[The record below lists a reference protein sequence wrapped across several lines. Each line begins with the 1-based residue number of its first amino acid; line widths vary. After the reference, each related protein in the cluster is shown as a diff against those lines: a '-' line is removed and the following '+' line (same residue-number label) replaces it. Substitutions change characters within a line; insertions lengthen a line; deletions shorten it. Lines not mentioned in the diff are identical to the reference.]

1 MFRLEGVGGGKPNFM
16 AQAQVF
22 VHGLGG
28 ALRSYCPGRAFIKAR
43 QVGNVVKKLIFP
55 FSPQG
60 ITDADS
66 CAVQVFVST
75 APDQRLTMGDQM
87 PDSLQLVLGA
97 DLAAQPIAQAM
108 RLANRHGLVAGA
120 TGTGKT
126 VTLQRMAEA
135 FSDAGVAV
143 FAADIKGDL
152 CGLGATGNPQG
163 KIAERIA
170 AMPWLNHKP
179 QAYPVTLWDIHG
191 QSGHPL
197 RTTLSEMG
205 PLLLGSLLELTDSQ
219 QSALYAAFKVADREG
234 LLLLDLKDLKA
245 LLNHLRDNPE
255 LLGDDAALMTTGS
268 SQALL
273 RRLATLEQQGAEAL
287 FGEPALQLEDIL
299 QPTADGRGRIH
310 LLDASRLVH
319 EAPKVYA
326 TFLLW
331 LLAELFEQLPE
342 RGDADKPLLALFFDE
357 AHLLFAGTPKALQE
371 RLEQVVRLIRSKG
384 VGVYF
389 VTQSPG
395 DLPDDVL
402 AQLGLRIQHG
412 LRAFTAKEQ
421 KSLRAVAEGFRPNP
435 AFDALSVLTEL
446 GIGEALVGTLA
457 EKGTPEIVQRV
468 LIAPPQSRIGPLS
481 EAERAALIASSPL
494 QGRYDKPI
502 DRESA
507 YEVLMGRKGL
517 APDPDAAP
525 AKPAAEEPGFTDQV
539 GDFLGTAAAQALK
552 SAMRQAANQLGR
564 QLVRGLM
571 GSLLGGKKR

>member
-1 MFRLEGVGGGKPNFM
+1 
-16 AQAQVF
+16 
-22 VHGLGG
+22 
-28 ALRSYCPGRAFIKAR
+28 
-43 QVGNVVKKLIFP
+43 
-55 FSPQG
+55 
-60 ITDADS
+60 
-66 CAVQVFVST
+66 
-75 APDQRLTMGDQM
+75 M
-87 PDSLQLVLGA
+87 PDSSQFILGA
-97 DLAAQPIAQAM
+97 DLAGQPVCQAM

-126 VTLQRMAEA
+126 VTLQHLAEA
-135 FSDAGVAV
+135 FSDTGVAV
-143 FAADIKGDL
+143 FAADVKGDL
-152 CGLGATGNPQG
+152 CGLGAVGSPQG
-163 KIAERIA
+163 KVAERIA
-170 AMPWLNHKP
+170 GMPWLEHRP
-179 QAYPVTLWDIHG
+179 QAYPVTLWDVHG
-191 QSGHPL
+191 KSGHPL

-205 PLLLGSLLELTDSQ
+205 PLLLGNLLELNDSQ
-219 QSALYAAFKVADREG
+219 QAALYAAFKVADREG
-234 LLLLDLKDLKA
+234 LLLLDIKDLKA
-245 LLNHLRDNPE
+245 LLGHLKDNPQV
-255 LLGDDAALMTTGS
+255 LGEDSALMTSGS

-287 FGEPALQLEDIL
+287 FGEPALQLPDLL
-299 QPTADGRGRIH
+299 QPAADGRGRIH

-357 AHLLFAGTPKALQE
+357 AHLLFSGTPKALQD

-421 KSLRAVAEGFRPNP
+421 KSLRAVADGFRPNP
-435 AFDALSVLTEL
+435 AFDTLAVLTEL
-446 GIGEALVGTLA
+446 GIGEALVGTLQD
-457 EKGTPEIVQRV
+457 KGTPGMVERV

-481 EAERAALIASSPL
+481 EAERAALIAASPL

-507 YEVLMGRKGL
+507 YEVLMARKGQL
-517 APDPDAAP
+517 PSAQQAP
-525 AKPAAEEPGFTDQV
+525 AEESLADKAGEFLQSAAG
-539 GDFLGTAAAQALK
+539 QAIK
-552 SAMRQAANQLGR
+552 SAVRQAANQFGR

-571 GSLLGGKKR
+571 GSLLGGSKRR

>member
-1 MFRLEGVGGGKPNFM
+1 
-16 AQAQVF
+16 
-22 VHGLGG
+22 
-28 ALRSYCPGRAFIKAR
+28 
-43 QVGNVVKKLIFP
+43 
-55 FSPQG
+55 
-60 ITDADS
+60 
-66 CAVQVFVST
+66 
-75 APDQRLTMGDQM
+75 M
-87 PDSLQLVLGA
+87 PVINQFVLGA
-97 DLAAQPIAQAM
+97 DPSGQPVAQAL
-108 RLANRHGLVAGA
+108 RLTNRHGLIAGA

-126 VTLQRMAEA
+126 VTLQRMVET

-152 CGLGATGNPQG
+152 CGLGAVGNPQG
-163 KIAERIA
+163 KVAERIA
-170 AMPWLNHKP
+170 GMPWLNHRP
-179 QAYPVTLWDIHG
+179 QAYPLTLWDIHG

-205 PLLLGSLLELTDSQ
+205 PLLLSNLLELTDSQ
-219 QSALYAAFKVADREG
+219 QAALYATFQVADREG

-245 LLNHLRDNPE
+245 LLNHLKDHPE
-255 LLGDDAALMTTGS
+255 SLGEDRALFTGGS

-287 FGEPALQLEDIL
+287 FGEPALQLGDIL
-299 QPTADGRGRIH
+299 QPDADGRGRIH
-310 LLDASRLVH
+310 LMDASRLVH

-342 RGDADKPLLALFFDE
+342 RGDADKPVLALFFDE

-389 VTQSPG
+389 VTQSPS

-421 KSLRAVAEGFRPNP
+421 KSLRAVADGFRANP
-435 AFDALSVLTEL
+435 AFDALTVLTEL
-446 GIGEALVGTLA
+446 GIGEALVSTLE
-457 EKGTPEIVQRV
+457 EKGTPAMVQRV
-468 LIAPPQSRIGPLS
+468 AIAPPQSRIGPLS
-481 EAERAALIASSPL
+481 EAERVALIRQSP
-494 QGRYDKPI
+494 QAGRYDKPV

-507 YEVLMGRKGL
+507 YELLTARAGSADEV
-517 APDPDAAP
+517 AP
-525 AKPAAEEPGFTDQV
+525 APRAQGKDSASEGGLGGMA
-539 GDFLGTAAAQALK
+539 GDLLGSLAGQMMKTVV
-552 SAMRQAANQLGR
+552 RQAANQLGR

-571 GSLLGGKKR
+571 GSLLGGKRR

>member
-1 MFRLEGVGGGKPNFM
+1 
-16 AQAQVF
+16 
-22 VHGLGG
+22 
-28 ALRSYCPGRAFIKAR
+28 
-43 QVGNVVKKLIFP
+43 
-55 FSPQG
+55 
-60 ITDADS
+60 
-66 CAVQVFVST
+66 
-75 APDQRLTMGDQM
+75 M
-87 PDSLQLVLGA
+87 PDSTQLLIGA
-97 DLAAQPIAQAM
+97 GPDGQPIAQSM
-108 RLANRHGLVAGA
+108 RLANRHGLIAGA

-126 VTLQRMAEA
+126 VTLQRLAEA

-152 CGLGATGNPQG
+152 CGLGAAANPQG
-163 KIAERIA
+163 KVAERIA
-170 AMPWLNHKP
+170 GMPFLDYTA

-197 RTTLSEMG
+197 RTTISEMG

-245 LLNHLRDNPE
+245 LLNHLRYHPE
-255 LLGDDAALMTTGS
+255 LLGENAALMTTGS

-273 RRLATLEQQGAEAL
+273 RRLAVLEQQGAEAL

-299 QPTADGRGRIH
+299 QPASDGRGRIH

-357 AHLLFAGTPKALQE
+357 AHLLFADTPKALQE

-395 DLPDDVL
+395 DLPDTVL

-421 KSLRAVAEGFRPNP
+421 KSLRAVADGFRPNP
-435 AFDALSVLTEL
+435 TFDTLSVLTEL
-446 GIGEALVGTLA
+446 GTGEALVGTLQ
-457 EKGTPEIVQRV
+457 EKGTPEVVQRV
-468 LIAPPQSRIGPLS
+468 LVAPPQSRIGPLT
-481 EAERAALIASSPL
+481 EAERKALVASSPL
-494 QGRYDKPI
+494 LGRYDKPV

-507 YEVLMGRKGL
+507 YEVLMARKELGP
-517 APDPDAAP
+517 AEQAA
-525 AKPAAEEPGFTDQV
+525 PAAEEPSFTDKA
-539 GDFLGTAAAQALK
+539 GAFLGTTAGKALK
-552 SAMRQAANQLGR
+552 SAMQQAANQMGR
-564 QLVRGLM
+564 QLVRGLL
-571 GSLLGGKKR
+571 GSLLGGSKRK

>member
-1 MFRLEGVGGGKPNFM
+1 MSEAN
-16 AQAQVF
+16 Q
-22 VHGLGG
+22 
-28 ALRSYCPGRAFIKAR
+28 
-43 QVGNVVKKLIFP
+43 LI
-55 FSPQG
+55 
-60 ITDADS
+60 
-66 CAVQVFVST
+66 
-75 APDQRLTMGDQM
+75 
-87 PDSLQLVLGA
+87 LGA
-97 DLAAQPIAQAM
+97 DLEGQPVGQSL
-108 RLANRHGLVAGA
+108 RLANRHGLIAGA

-126 VTLQRMAEA
+126 VTLQRLIET

-143 FAADIKGDL
+143 FAADVKGDL
-152 CGLGATGNPQG
+152 CGLGAVGSPQG

-170 AMPWLNHKP
+170 SMSWLKHQP
-179 QAYPVTLWDIHG
+179 QAYPVSLWDING

-205 PLLLGSLLELTDSQ
+205 PLLLGSLLELSDSQ
-219 QSALYAAFKVADREG
+219 QAALYAAFKIADREG

-245 LLNHLRDNPE
+245 LLNHLKDHPE
-255 LLGDDAALMTTGS
+255 VLGDDGALFTKTSG
-268 SQALL
+268 QALL
-273 RRLATLEQQGAEAL
+273 RRLSSLEQQGAEAL

-299 QPTADGRGRIH
+299 QPDASGHGRVH

-342 RGDADKPLLALFFDE
+342 RGDADKPVLALFFDE
-357 AHLLFAGTPKALQE
+357 AHLLFADTPKALQE

-389 VTQSPG
+389 VTQSPS

-435 AFDALSVLTEL
+435 AFDTLSVLTEL
-446 GIGEALVGTLA
+446 GIGEALVSTME
-457 EKGTPEIVQRV
+457 EKGTPAMVRRV
-468 LIAPPQSRIGPLS
+468 LIAPPQSRIGPLT
-481 EAERAALIASSPL
+481 EAERAVLIKQSPL
-494 QGRYDKPI
+494 AGRYDKPI

-507 YEVLMGRKGL
+507 YELLTARAATAEVEPQTQASTK
-517 APDPDAAP
+517 AP
-525 AKPAAEEPGFTDQV
+525 AGKTSAGASKGKAAKEDESFGDMATDMLGGFASQAMK
-539 GDFLGTAAAQALK
+539 TAV
-552 SAMRQAANQLGR
+552 RQAANQFGR

-571 GSLLGGKKR
+571 GSLLGSKKR

>member
-1 MFRLEGVGGGKPNFM
+1 M
-16 AQAQVF
+16 AD
-22 VHGLGG
+22 
-28 ALRSYCPGRAFIKAR
+28 YT
-43 QVGNVVKKLIFP
+43 P
-55 FSPQG
+55 F
-60 ITDADS
+60 
-66 CAVQVFVST
+66 
-75 APDQRLTMGDQM
+75 
-87 PDSLQLVLGA
+87 VLGA
-97 DLAAQPIAQAM
+97 DLDGQPVSQAL
-108 RLANRHGLVAGA
+108 RLTNRHGLIAGA

-126 VTLQRMAEA
+126 VTLQRLAEV

-143 FAADIKGDL
+143 FAADVKGDL
-152 CGLGATGNPQG
+152 CGLGAAGNPQG
-163 KIAERIA
+163 KVAERIA
-170 AMPWLNHKP
+170 GMPWLNHRP

-205 PLLLGSLLELTDSQ
+205 PLLLGNLLELNDSQ
-219 QSALYAAFKVADREG
+219 QAALYAAFKVADREG
-234 LLLLDLKDLKA
+234 LLLLDIKDLKA
-245 LLNHLRDNPE
+245 LLGHLKDNPQV
-255 LLGDDAALMTTGS
+255 LGEDAALMTSGS

-287 FGEPALQLEDIL
+287 FGEPALQLEDL
-299 QPTADGRGRIH
+299 LHPAADGRGRIH
-310 LLDASRLVH
+310 LLDASRLIH
-319 EAPKVYA
+319 ESPKVYA

-357 AHLLFAGTPKALQE
+357 AHLLFNGTPKALQD

-402 AQLGLRIQHG
+402 AQLGLRVQHG

-421 KSLRAVAEGFRPNP
+421 KALRAVADGFRPNP
-435 AFDALSVLTEL
+435 AFDTLAVLTEL
-446 GIGEALVGTLA
+446 GIGEALVGTLQD
-457 EKGTPEIVQRV
+457 KGTPEMVQRV

-481 EAERAALIASSPL
+481 EAERAALVEASPL
-494 QGRYDKPI
+494 AGRYDKPI

-507 YEVLMGRKGL
+507 YEILMARKGE
-517 APDPDAAP
+517 AP
-525 AKPAAEEPGFTDQV
+525 V
-539 GDFLGTAAAQALK
+539 AAAKEEESLADKAGEFLQSAAGQAIK
-552 SAMRQAANQLGR
+552 SAVRQAANQFGR

-571 GSLLGGKKR
+571 GSLLGGKRK

>member
-1 MFRLEGVGGGKPNFM
+1 
-16 AQAQVF
+16 
-22 VHGLGG
+22 
-28 ALRSYCPGRAFIKAR
+28 
-43 QVGNVVKKLIFP
+43 
-55 FSPQG
+55 
-60 ITDADS
+60 
-66 CAVQVFVST
+66 
-75 APDQRLTMGDQM
+75 M
-87 PDSLQLVLGA
+87 PDSQQLVFGA
-97 DLAAQPIAQAM
+97 DLEGQPITQAL

-126 VTLQRMAEA
+126 VTLQRLAEA
-135 FSDAGVAV
+135 FSEAGVAV

-152 CGLGATGNPQG
+152 CGLGAAGNPQG
-163 KIAERIA
+163 KVAERIA
-170 AMPWLNHKP
+170 GMPWLNYRP
-179 QAYPVTLWDIHG
+179 QAYPVTLWDIQG

-234 LLLLDLKDLKA
+234 LLLLDIKDLKA
-245 LLNHLRDNPE
+245 LLNHLRENPQ
-255 LLGDDAALMTTGS
+255 LLGEDSALLTTGS

-273 RRLATLEQQGAEAL
+273 RRLAVLEQQGAEAL

-299 QPTADGRGRIH
+299 QPASDGRGRIH

-357 AHLLFAGTPKALQE
+357 AHLLFAGTPKALQD

-395 DLPDDVL
+395 DLPDNIL

-412 LRAFTAKEQ
+412 LRAFTTKEQ
-421 KSLRAVAEGFRPNP
+421 RSLRAVADGFRPNP
-435 AFDALSVLTEL
+435 AFDSLAVLTEL
-446 GIGEALVGTLA
+446 GIGEALVGTLQ
-457 EKGTPEIVQRV
+457 EKGTPAMVQRV
-468 LIAPPQSRIGPLS
+468 LIAPPQSRIGPLTG
-481 EAERAALIASSPL
+481 AERASIIAQSPL
-494 QGRYDKPI
+494 AGRYDKAI

-507 YEVLMGRKGL
+507 YEILMARKAL
-517 APDPDAAP
+517 PPEQQQVS
-525 AKPAAEEPGFTDQV
+525 AEKKEESF
-539 GDFLGTAAAQALK
+539 GDKAGEFLGGVAGQAVK
-552 SAMRQAANQLGR
+552 SALRQAANQIGR

-571 GSLLGGKKR
+571 GSLLGGDRKRK

>member
-1 MFRLEGVGGGKPNFM
+1 
-16 AQAQVF
+16 
-22 VHGLGG
+22 
-28 ALRSYCPGRAFIKAR
+28 
-43 QVGNVVKKLIFP
+43 
-55 FSPQG
+55 
-60 ITDADS
+60 
-66 CAVQVFVST
+66 
-75 APDQRLTMGDQM
+75 M
-87 PDSLQLVLGA
+87 PDSSALVLGA
-97 DLAAQPIAQAM
+97 DLSGQPIAQSL

-126 VTLQRMAEA
+126 VTLQRLAEQ

-152 CGLGATGNPQG
+152 CGLGAAGNPQG

-170 AMPWLNHKP
+170 GMPWLNYQPK
-179 QAYPVTLWDIHG
+179 AYPVTLWDIQG
-191 QSGHPL
+191 KTGHPL

-245 LLNHLRDNPE
+245 LLNHLRDNPQV
-255 LLGDDAALMTTGS
+255 LGDDAALMTTGS

-299 QPTADGRGRIH
+299 QPASDGRGQIH

-357 AHLLFAGTPKALQE
+357 AHLLFADTPKALQD

-389 VTQSPG
+389 VTQSPA
-395 DLPDDVL
+395 DLPDAVL

-421 KSLRAVAEGFRPNP
+421 KSLKAVAEGFRPNS
-435 AFDALSVLTEL
+435 AFSALAVLTEL
-446 GIGEALVGTLA
+446 GTGEALVGMLE
-457 EKGTPEIVQRV
+457 EKGTPAMVQRV
-468 LIAPPQSRIGPLS
+468 LIAPPQSRIGPLT
-481 EAERAALIASSPL
+481 EAERTVLISRSAL
-494 QGRYDKPI
+494 QGRYDKPV

-507 YEVLMGRKGL
+507 YEILMARKGL
-517 APDPDAAP
+517 APEVQAQAQTAP
-525 AKPAAEEPGFTDQV
+525 QEPGFLDQA
-539 GDFLGTAAAQALK
+539 GDFLGSTAGKALQ
-552 SAMRQAANQLGR
+552 SMARQAASQVGR
-564 QLVRGLM
+564 QLVRGLL
-571 GSLLGGKKR
+571 GSLLGGSKRK

>member
-1 MFRLEGVGGGKPNFM
+1 M
-16 AQAQVF
+16 AQTDQF
-22 VHGLGG
+22 VVGAGLDGLPVG
-28 ALRSYCPGRAFIKAR
+28 QAL
-43 QVGNVVKKLIFP
+43 
-55 FSPQG
+55 
-60 ITDADS
+60 
-66 CAVQVFVST
+66 
-75 APDQRLTMGDQM
+75 
-87 PDSLQLVLGA
+87 
-97 DLAAQPIAQAM
+97 
-108 RLANRHGLVAGA
+108 RLANRHGLIAGA

-126 VTLQRMAEA
+126 VTLQRLIET

-143 FAADIKGDL
+143 FAADVKGDL
-152 CGLGATGNPQG
+152 CGLGAVGAPQG
-163 KIAERIA
+163 KVAERIA
-170 AMPWLNHKP
+170 SMPWLNHQP
-179 QAYPVTLWDIHG
+179 TAYPVTLWDVHG
-191 QSGHPL
+191 KSGHPL

-205 PLLLGSLLELTDSQ
+205 PLLLGALLELTDSQ
-219 QSALYAAFKVADREG
+219 QAALYAAFKVADREG

-245 LLNHLRDNPE
+245 LLAHLKSHPE
-255 LLGDDAALMTTGS
+255 ALGEDSALFTSTS

-273 RRLATLEQQGAEAL
+273 RKLAGLEQQGAEAL

-299 QPTADGRGRIH
+299 HPDRDGRGRIH

-435 AFDALSVLTEL
+435 AIDTLAVLTEL
-446 GIGEALVGTLA
+446 GIGEALVGTMEA
-457 EKGTPEIVQRV
+457 KGTPAMVQRV
-468 LIAPPQSRIGPLS
+468 AVAPPQSRIGPLS
-481 EAERAALIASSPL
+481 DAERTALIQQSPL
-494 QGRYDKPI
+494 RGRYDKPI

-507 YEVLMGRKGL
+507 YELLTARAEKIAAQQAEQSKPSVASKKAEAGSGIGGAAGELLGGL
-517 APDPDAAP
+517 AS
-525 AKPAAEEPGFTDQV
+525 QV
-539 GDFLGTAAAQALK
+539 MKT
-552 SAMRQAANQLGR
+552 AMRQAANQIGR
-564 QLVRGLM
+564 QLVRGLL
-571 GSLLGGKKR
+571 GSLMGGKGR

>member
-1 MFRLEGVGGGKPNFM
+1 MPEKN
-16 AQAQVF
+16 
-22 VHGLGG
+22 
-28 ALRSYCPGRAFIKAR
+28 S
-43 QVGNVVKKLIFP
+43 LI
-55 FSPQG
+55 
-60 ITDADS
+60 
-66 CAVQVFVST
+66 
-75 APDQRLTMGDQM
+75 
-87 PDSLQLVLGA
+87 LGA
-97 DLAAQPIAQAM
+97 DPQGHAVYQAL
-108 RLANRHGLVAGA
+108 RLANRHGLIAGA

-126 VTLQRMAEA
+126 VTLQRLAEL

-152 CGLGATGNPQG
+152 CGLGAVGHPQG
-163 KIAERIA
+163 KVAERIA
-170 AMPWLNHKP
+170 TMPWLGHQP
-179 QAYPVTLWDIHG
+179 QAYPVTLWDVAG
-191 QSGHPL
+191 VSGHPL

-205 PLLLGSLLELTDSQ
+205 PLLLGNLLELTDSQ
-219 QSALYAAFKVADREG
+219 QAALYAAFQVADREG

-245 LLNHLRDNPE
+245 LLNHLKDNLE
-255 LLGDDAALMTTGS
+255 VLGEDRALFAGAS
-268 SQALL
+268 AQALL

-299 QPTADGRGRIH
+299 QPNADGRGRIH

-342 RGDADKPLLALFFDE
+342 RGDADKPVLALFFDE
-357 AHLLFAGTPKALQE
+357 AHLLFANTPKALQD

-389 VTQSPG
+389 VTQSPS

-421 KSLRAVAEGFRPNP
+421 KSLRAVADGFRPNP
-435 AFDALSVLTEL
+435 TFDTLAVLTEL
-446 GIGEALVGTLA
+446 GIGEALVGTL
-457 EKGTPEIVQRV
+457 EERGTPGMVQRV
-468 LIAPPQSRIGPLS
+468 AIAPPQSRIGPLN
-481 EAERAALIASSPL
+481 EAERAALVRSSP
-494 QGRYDKPI
+494 QAGRYDRAI

-507 YEVLMGRKGL
+507 YEMLTQRATREV
-517 APDPDAAP
+517 PDASGQDTG
-525 AKPAAEEPGFTDQV
+525 KPATQPSGLGDAAGELLGNLASQV
-539 GDFLGTAAAQALK
+539 MKTAV
-552 SAMRQAANQLGR
+552 RQAANQIGR

-571 GSLLGGKKR
+571 GSLLGGTKRR